1 VIALAQT
8 RSCDVPAQSRSTD
21 QRSSDLEII
30 ARNAGPL
37 RRIAARLPTYLA
49 DLRVNPAWLPMFLFA
64 RAMPVRRAH
73 WRGAKPVP
81 PSTIDHGRT
90 MFDGVERR
98 AVVDEL

>member
-1 VIALAQT
+1 M
-8 RSCDVPAQSRSTD
+8 PAQSRSTD

-49 DLRVNPAWLPMFLFA
+49 DLRVNPAWLPMFLLA
-64 RAMPVRRAH
+64 RTMPMRRAH
-73 WRGAKPVP
+73 WRGAKPVR
-81 PSTIDHGRT
+81 PSISHGPT